1 MFHRKTV
8 QSSKAKYTM
17 PTSSKGPTLKLGV
30 FSTED
35 EVTMASVSDYK
46 QNGSTDISEKPKFV
60 TMYDDRVV
68 KSNLHL
74 PRACRSMPVI
84 DVPNIPTNMT
94 STKFSSEQDKF
105 VSSEQVE
112 LSDANTESMFGHGHA
127 HIMPKSFSSVA
138 YMVMLGDGLHRFTD
152 GLAIGT
158 AFANSLSGGLSTSIA
173 VLFHELPH
181 ELGDF
186 AILLKSGMS
195 VKQALACNLFS
206 SSLQLL
212 GSVIGLAIG
221 SSSLENSTEWLFA
234 FAGGIFLYVG
244 LVDMVSR
251 SVPID

>member
-1 MFHRKTV
+1 MLVLTGQHGISLELMEMVMSAHRKYHENTSTVCEHSPNMFHRKTV

-94 STKFSSEQDKF
+94 STKFSSE
-105 VSSEQVE
+105 VSSFV
-112 LSDANTESMFGHGHA
+112 
-127 HIMPKSFSSVA
+127 
-138 YMVMLGDGLHRFTD
+138 LH
-152 GLAIGT
+152 
-158 AFANSLSGGLSTSIA
+158 
-173 VLFHELPH
+173 
-181 ELGDF
+181 
-186 AILLKSGMS
+186 LL
-195 VKQALACNLFS
+195 
-206 SSLQLL
+206 
-212 GSVIGLAIG
+212 
-221 SSSLENSTEWLFA
+221 
-234 FAGGIFLYVG
+234 
-244 LVDMVSR
+244 
-251 SVPID
+251 